1 MIFPVPFLRDFK
13 QVRFA
18 AFFDAGNVWGK
29 NGSFGRNED
38 FDLNDLRYSAGLS
51 GIWVSPFGL
60 VSVSI
65 ATPIGDEPGDETQ
78 PFQFTFGSSF

>member
-1 MIFPVPFLRDFK
+1 MGAEVIFPVPFLRDFK

-18 AFFDAGNVWGK
+18 AFFDAGNVWAEED
-29 NGSFGRNED
+29 SFELNE
-38 FDLNDLRYSAGLS
+38 LRYSAGIS

-65 ATPIGDEPGDETQ
+65 ATPIGEEDDDETQ